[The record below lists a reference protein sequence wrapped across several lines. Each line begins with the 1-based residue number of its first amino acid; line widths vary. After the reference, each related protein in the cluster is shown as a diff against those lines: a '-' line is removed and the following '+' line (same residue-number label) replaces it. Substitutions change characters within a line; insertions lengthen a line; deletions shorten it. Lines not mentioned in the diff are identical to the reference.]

1 MSHASSQPDLRTPRL
16 LLRRWHPEDRVP
28 FAQIN
33 ADPRVMEHFPATLSR
48 EESNALVDRIDAHF
62 AKHDFG
68 FWAVELVGVAP
79 FVGFVG
85 LAVPRIEAHFTPCVE
100 IGWRL
105 APEYWGQGIAVEVA
119 QAALKYGFDTLQLKE
134 IVAYTATT
142 NMKSR
147 RVMEKLDMTHDPA
160 DDFDHPSLPE
170 GHPLRRHVLYRIG
183 S

>member
-1 MSHASSQPDLRTPRL
+1 
-16 LLRRWHPEDRVP
+16 
-28 FAQIN
+28 
-33 ADPRVMEHFPATLSR
+33 MEYFPTTLSQ
-48 EESNALVDRIDAHF
+48 EESDALADRIETHF
-62 AKHDFG
+62 ARHGYG
-68 FWAVELVGVAP
+68 FWAVELVGVTP

-85 LAVPRIEAHFTPCVE
+85 LAVPRIEAHFTPSVE

-105 APEYWGQGIAVEVA
+105 APQFWGQGIAVEAA
-119 QAALKYGFDTLQLKE
+119 QAALRYGFDKLQLKE

-147 RVMEKLDMTHDPA
+147 RVMEKLGMTYDPQ

-170 GHPLRRHVLYRIG
+170 RHPLQRHVLYRIG